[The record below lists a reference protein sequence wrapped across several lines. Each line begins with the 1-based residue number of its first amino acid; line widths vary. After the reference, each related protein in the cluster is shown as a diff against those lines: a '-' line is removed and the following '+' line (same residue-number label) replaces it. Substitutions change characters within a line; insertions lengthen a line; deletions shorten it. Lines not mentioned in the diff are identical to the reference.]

1 MTPGSINRFPQPLH
15 HSVNGRPRRG
25 PLWQAR
31 LLLVAIA
38 LGLPMLQVAP
48 ALAGDQVLEIPRA
61 GANATA
67 HPNELYDSPAPPP
80 SNNDADAYANA
91 SAPQPSP
98 APGALAA
105 NSYPP
110 DPNVGSIDDYQNQPG
125 ESRQGPSV
133 AFGGGGSHQEPSSM
147 AGSLILGGILV
158 GMVALEIAAAH
169 HHR

>member
-1 MTPGSINRFPQPLH
+1 MIPRCINRFAQPLH
-15 HSVNGRPRRG
+15 HSVDGPVRRR
-25 PLWQAR
+25 PLWRVR

-48 ALAGDQVLEIPRA
+48 ALAGDQVLEIPQVSVA
-61 GANATA
+61 PA
-67 HPNELYDSPAPPP
+67 HPNELYDSSASASPD
-80 SNNDADAYANA
+80 NDAGAYANA

-125 ESRQGPSV
+125 ENRSGPSV
-133 AFGGGGSHQEPSSM
+133 AFGGGNSAEPSSL
-147 AGSLILGGILV
+147 AGNLILGGILI
-158 GMVALEIAAAH
+158 GMAALEIAAAH
-169 HHR
+169 HHHR